1 MSTRRH
7 PGTRKKTSRTGVDS
21 VQDEGVQNSIHPKV
35 DVDQPKPTSLVYETW
50 IYRFTPMCL
59 LRSRFTSTAL
69 IKPSATTVVSDA
81 VANSHY
87 V

>member
-7 PGTRKKTSRTGVDS
+7 PSTRKKTSRTGVDS
-21 VQDEGVQNSIHPKV
+21 VQDEGIQNSIHPKA
-35 DVDQPKPTSLVYETW
+35 DVDQPRTKSLYETW

-59 LRSRFTSTAL
+59 LRSRFTSTAV
-69 IKPSATTVVSDA
+69 IKPSATTAVPDA
-81 VANSHY
+81 AANSHY